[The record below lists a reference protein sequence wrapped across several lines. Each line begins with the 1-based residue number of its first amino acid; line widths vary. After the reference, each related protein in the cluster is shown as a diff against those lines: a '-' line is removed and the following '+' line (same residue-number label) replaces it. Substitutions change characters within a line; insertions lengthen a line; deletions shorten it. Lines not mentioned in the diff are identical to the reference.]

1 VPSLAF
7 VSQKNQARRLQRFL
21 TRTIQ
26 GADLLR
32 KLQNQT
38 TLVFLDWGDK
48 NEPLAS
54 EFQDLASVL
63 GATETIRIN
72 LPGAALALTKAKYRD
87 LSSIYDSL
95 LSKKPQID
103 HGLMFSFEGHYAL
116 LAEKLVERGAKL
128 HFLEDG
134 LGTYVHALSRTRVE
148 IPGLFRTYYLA
159 LRGVVAPI
167 ISSANGF
174 TIKGLAIRF
183 VREVFWGT
191 FGKPIEKPQLLLEG
205 FRNFDYCYSS
215 FPKLATRLFPTS
227 KHQKV
232 EFALAMLDEVQDP
245 ELEIV
250 KKEFK
255 ENDSVFIAQAYS
267 FEEKQLSNIFALAL
281 GQIQGRLWIK
291 THPRTSTELLET
303 LLLVTEQ
310 NPRLRILRDR
320 SPAENLIRTLHPS
333 TVFGLAST
341 TLTYVDDLS
350 PGSKTISLAEFAL
363 SELNNGKTLKSRRSA
378 KALSDDRQVLRFF
391 PEIRQLGHLE
401 SEIA

>member
-1 VPSLAF
+1 MPSLAF

-26 GADLLR
+26 GADLLP

-63 GATETIRIN
+63 GTTETIRIN

-95 LSKKPQID
+95 LSKQLKID

-116 LAEKLVERGAKL
+116 LAEKLVDRGAKL

-159 LRGVVAPI
+159 LRGFFAPI

-183 VREVFWGT
+183 VREVYWGT

-215 FPKLATRLFPTS
+215 FPKLATRLFPAS

-250 KKEFK
+250 KREFK
-255 ENDSVFIAQAYS
+255 
-267 FEEKQLSNIFALAL
+267 
-281 GQIQGRLWIK
+281 
-291 THPRTSTELLET
+291 
-303 LLLVTEQ
+303 
-310 NPRLRILRDR
+310 
-320 SPAENLIRTLHPS
+320 
-333 TVFGLAST
+333 
-341 TLTYVDDLS
+341 
-350 PGSKTISLAEFAL
+350 
-363 SELNNGKTLKSRRSA
+363 
-378 KALSDDRQVLRFF
+378 
-391 PEIRQLGHLE
+391 
-401 SEIA
+401 